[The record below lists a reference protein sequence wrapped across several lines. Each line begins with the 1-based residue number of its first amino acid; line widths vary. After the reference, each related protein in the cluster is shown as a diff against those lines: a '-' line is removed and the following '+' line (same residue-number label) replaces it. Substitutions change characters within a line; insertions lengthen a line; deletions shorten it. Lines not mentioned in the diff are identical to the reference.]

1 MKYLI
6 GIDEAGRGPLAG
18 PVSVGAVLVPIDFD
32 WSLMQGVRDS
42 KKLSEKKREEFFER
56 AVELEKSQTL
66 RFAVST
72 SSAAYIDTY
81 GIVPAIKRALAEA
94 LSRFEIEPTDC
105 RVLLDGSLSAPTEYV
120 HQETII
126 RGDDTEP
133 VISLASIMAKVTRD
147 RLMKQ
152 ISSKYP
158 EYDFHVHKGYGT
170 AAHRQLIAA
179 SGLCDLHRRT
189 FCTRI
194 LPKLQAPNS
203 KSQTNSNF

>member
-1 MKYLI
+1 MRYLI

-18 PVSVGAVLVPIDFD
+18 PVAVGAVMVPTDFD
-32 WSLMQGVRDS
+32 WSVLEGVRDS
-42 KKLSEKKREEFFER
+42 KKLSEKKREEFFAR
-56 AVELEKSQTL
+56 AVELEESQVL

-94 LSRFEIEPTDC
+94 LSRLEAEPKDC
-105 RVLLDGSLSAPTEYV
+105 RVLLDGSLKAPAEYIR
-120 HQETII
+120 QETII

-170 AAHRQLIAA
+170 LAHRRIIAT

-189 FCTRI
+189 FCTRL
-194 LPKLQAPNS
+194 LP
-203 KSQTNSNF
+203 

>member
-1 MKYLI
+1 VRYLI

-18 PVSVGAVLVPIDFD
+18 PVAVGAVMVPTDFD
-32 WSLMQGVRDS
+32 WSVLEGVRDS
-42 KKLSEKKREEFFER
+42 KKLSEKKREEFFAR
-56 AVELEKSQTL
+56 AVELEESQVL

-94 LSRFEIEPTDC
+94 LSRLEAEPKDC
-105 RVLLDGSLSAPTEYV
+105 RVLLDGSLRAPAEYIR
-120 HQETII
+120 QETII

-170 AAHRQLIAA
+170 LAHRRIIAT

-189 FCTRI
+189 FCTRL
-194 LPKLQAPNS
+194 LP
-203 KSQTNSNF
+203 

>member
-1 MKYLI
+1 M
-6 GIDEAGRGPLAG
+6 
-18 PVSVGAVLVPIDFD
+18 VPTDFD
-32 WSLMQGVRDS
+32 WSVLEGVRDS
-42 KKLSEKKREEFFER
+42 KKLSEKKREEFFAR
-56 AVELEKSQTL
+56 AVELEESQVL

-94 LSRFEIEPTDC
+94 LSRLEAEPKDC
-105 RVLLDGSLSAPTEYV
+105 RVLLDGSLRAPAEYIR
-120 HQETII
+120 QETII

-170 AAHRQLIAA
+170 LAHRRIIAT

-189 FCTRI
+189 FCTRL
-194 LPKLQAPNS
+194 LP
-203 KSQTNSNF
+203 